1 MDNRK
6 LMTFIASSGN
16 GRRYFALPA
25 CALVLLGTAACTT
38 TTTEPVN
45 PATPTLISVTG
56 GGVFHNPSNVNSFTF
71 NPPTYNATSTSAVHY
86 ASSVVR
92 FSVPYPTSIELAING
107 KPLTKQDP
115 PITTNYEYSGAID
128 NPGGNPATWSV
139 AIKTPFDAPFYRKY
153 PTFDVAY
160 TLTIVNVSG
169 SKRSAP
175 LTINYLQPWFIPP
188 TVITGSTTSHSS
200 DTPSSTTGRPGP
212 CPGGAAEQPFRICF
226 RNPPQL
232 PNDITVN
239 ACSYAQA
246 IGQLTHAYGTNYTQG
261 AC

>member
-1 MDNRK
+1 MPNRS
-6 LMTFIASSGN
+6 LMNRSSDHNARG
-16 GRRYFALPA
+16 Y
-25 CALVLLGTAACTT
+25 LVLIACGLSLVTSACTT
-38 TTTEPVN
+38 TTVPVVE
-45 PATPTLISVTG
+45 PATPTLISVVGNGAFSIANNANT
-56 GGVFHNPSNVNSFTF
+56 FTF
-71 NPPTYNATSTSAVHY
+71 NPPTYNATSVHAVHH

-92 FSVPYPTSIELAING
+92 FSVPYPTSIEIAING
-107 KPLTKQDP
+107 KPLTKLDP

-128 NPGGNPATWSV
+128 NPGNNPATWSV
-139 AIKTPFDAPFYRKY
+139 AIKTPFDAPLYRKY
-153 PTFDVAY
+153 PTFEVAY
-160 TLTIVNVSG
+160 VLTIVDVSG

-188 TVITGSTTSHSS
+188 TVITGSTTTHSS

-212 CPGGAAEQPFRICF
+212 CPGGAAEQAFRICF

-232 PNDITVN
+232 PNDITIN

-246 IGQLTHAYGTNYTQG
+246 VGQLTHAYGTSYTQG